1 MFPATVCS
9 SISLRWSE
17 EDILEVVRSI
27 NISSLQDENP
37 VTRPSLKK
45 NKKLDLGIPEEDSH
59 MNLSYVLL
67 LAFLIGVIG
76 GLRTMTAPAVV
87 AWAANRHWLNLD
99 NSPLALIGSLGAV
112 LVFTL
117 GALGELVI
125 DKLPST
131 PNRTRLL
138 GLVGRSV
145 LGGLSGAAV
154 AVAGAQSIALGIV
167 AGVAG
172 AIAGAFAGYEVR
184 KRLVRALKVPDF
196 VIALLEDAV
205 AIGGGLLIVSRF

>member
-1 MFPATVCS
+1 M
-9 SISLRWSE
+9 
-17 EDILEVVRSI
+17 
-27 NISSLQDENP
+27 NP
-37 VTRPSLKK
+37 
-45 NKKLDLGIPEEDSH
+45 
-59 MNLSYVLL
+59 SYVLL

-87 AWAANRHWLNLD
+87 AWAANRHWLSLD

-145 LGGLSGAAV
+145 LGGLAGAAV
-154 AVAGAQSIALGIV
+154 AVAGRSPSHSAPFWCGRRDRRRVCGLRGSQKAWC
-167 AGVAG
+167 
-172 AIAGAFAGYEVR
+172 VR
-184 KRLVRALKVPDF
+184 
-196 VIALLEDAV
+196 
-205 AIGGGLLIVSRF
+205 SRFRTSSSLCLKTQSRLGEVS